1 VRARTARQSICS
13 RRARAAASGP
23 GEVERVLVHRAQL
36 RDHDVVQR
44 HDRQRLRLD
53 AQLVGALQELVDPG
67 QPGEVPDEVDQ
78 HVAVPGLEEP
88 ALRRA
93 LGPHAGADQR
103 LQPALAVL
111 LAHREV
117 DVVVGRRAAAGPA
130 GHAPGQGERHVGVT
144 QGGGRALERL
154 DDLGGLRRRLIRAHG
169 GHLPRPAPVHHA
181 AHRVMGGG

>member
-1 VRARTARQSICS
+1 MANAKLAPVLALGSAQTLAWGSSYYLPAVLATPIARDLGVAPATVF
-13 RRARAAASGP
+13 AAFSVAL
-23 GEVERVLVHRAQL
+23 LVSA
-36 RDHDVVQR
+36 
-44 HDRQRLRLD
+44 
-53 AQLVGALQELVDPG
+53 
-67 QPGEVPDEVDQ
+67 
-78 HVAVPGLEEP
+78 
-88 ALRRA
+88 A